1 MVRNIGSL
9 DRLIRIVMGVI
20 LVAAAFIVGISSA
33 AGIVL
38 LVVGIVA
45 LATAAVRTCPLYLP
59 FGISTDR
66 KS

>member
-1 MVRNIGSL
+1 MKK
-9 DRLIRIVMGVI
+9 RLG
-20 LVAAAFIVGISSA
+20 AFA
-33 AGIVL
+33 
-38 LVVGIVA
+38 A